1 MSGPQQ
7 TRPHPGT
14 VVFENRLD
22 GTRQEQ
28 RVEQVPD
35 EVAFVEIDGQQVPVV
50 RIVLSEYGDQRRIES
65 FGEDGRLLAVTV
77 GSV

>member
-1 MSGPQQ
+1 MSQGPAP
-7 TRPHPGT
+7 RHPGT
-14 VVFENRLD
+14 IVIENQLD

-28 RVEQVPD
+28 PIDQVPD
-35 EVAFVEIDGQQVPVV
+35 DVAFVELDGLPVPVV
-50 RIVLSEYGDQRRIES
+50 RIVLSGHGDQRRIEC